1 MKLNVDEKHLI
12 LTALSCFKTES
23 IAQSKDLQQN
33 INNVIQKIENCLYED
48 DILYVPLSA
57 DEKEDLKLKQKK
69 FNLKGLASNTTLKD
83 INSMVLPGLICVL
96 VGFAMA
102 VLGLIVYSGV

>member
-1 MKLNVDEKHLI
+1 MKLTVDEKHLI

-23 IAQSKDLQQN
+23 IAQNKDLQQSIKN
-33 INNVIQKIENCLYED
+33 IIQKIENCLYED

-57 DEKEDLKLKQKK
+57 EEKKDLKQKSK
-69 FNLKGLASNTTLKD
+69 FNLKASISSPNISDTASL
-83 INSMVLPGLICVL
+83 VLPGLICVL

-102 VLGLIVYSGV
+102 ILGLLVYSGV